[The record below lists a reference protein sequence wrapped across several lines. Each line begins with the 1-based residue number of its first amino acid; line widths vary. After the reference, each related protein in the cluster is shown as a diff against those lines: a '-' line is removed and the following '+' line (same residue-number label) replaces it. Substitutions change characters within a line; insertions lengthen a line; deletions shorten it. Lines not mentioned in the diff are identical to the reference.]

1 MGDTPT
7 PLQNAV
13 IDLLREAAAR
23 SSRPEKILFQLSEAL
38 WHAGREPEAAE
49 AFRRAYLGRPDSGLF
64 VPTPET
70 DGRRLRDRA
79 ASLIA
84 HGAIFSPVIAALA
97 IANAILGDV
106 DGACRLVDYD
116 RFCRW
121 YPVAPPAGF
130 ASAAAFNA
138 ALVADIKSDL
148 TFYHE
153 GNAANPLATRRS
165 WRNNNVLDTE
175 SPACRAIAG
184 VVRAA
189 IERYVA
195 DLPDDP
201 DHPFI
206 ASRPSAFVVE
216 GWAIVSRGESYL
228 RPHLHPRAWLSAVY
242 YVTQPEISKD
252 TSRKLGWRRL
262 GLPDDFGIDPATGWA
277 ERLLEPEQSTLLL
290 MPAYFVHGTQPMG
303 CDEERISM
311 AFDIVPC
318 EIAAVSPRRPRPERP
333 VP

>member
-23 SSRPEKILFQLSEAL
+23 SSRPETILFQLSEAL
-38 WHAGREPEAAE
+38 WNAGREPEAAE
-49 AFRRAYLGRPDSGLF
+49 AFRRAYLGHPDSGLF

-70 DGRRLRDRA
+70 DARRLRHRA

-84 HGAIFSPVIAALA
+84 HGAMFSPVIAALA
-97 IANAILGDV
+97 VANAMLGDV

-116 RFCRW
+116 RFCRC
-121 YPVAPPAGF
+121 YPVSPPAGF

-138 ALVADIKSDL
+138 ALVADVKSDL
-148 TFYHE
+148 TFYDE
-153 GNAANPLATRRS
+153 GNAANLLATRRS
-165 WRNNNVLDTE
+165 WRNNNVLGTA
-175 SPACRAIAG
+175 SPACRAIAD

-189 IERYVA
+189 IERYIT

-206 ASRPSAFVVE
+206 ASRPSAFVLE
-216 GWAIVSRGESYL
+216 GWAIVSRGEGYL

-252 TSRKLGWRRL
+252 ASRKLGWLRL
-262 GLPDDFGIDPATGWA
+262 GLPDDYGLDPATGWE
-277 ERLLEPEQSTLLL
+277 ERLLEPKQSMLLL
-290 MPAYFVHGTQPMG
+290 MPSYFVHGTQPMG
-303 CDEERISM
+303 SDEDRISV
-311 AFDIVPC
+311 AFDIVPR
-318 EIAAVSPRRPRPERP
+318 EIAAASPRPERRNP
-333 VP
+333 LA